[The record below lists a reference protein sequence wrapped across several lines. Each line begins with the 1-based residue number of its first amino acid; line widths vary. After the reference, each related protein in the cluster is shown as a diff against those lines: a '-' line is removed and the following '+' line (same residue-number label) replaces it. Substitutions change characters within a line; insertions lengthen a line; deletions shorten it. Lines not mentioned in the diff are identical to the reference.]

1 VAFLLVPPN
10 TQCWGFAG
18 LAALDGGMIDPIGTT
33 TCFGFLGF
41 FVSLLLRNWPFA
53 MIMLLAVASESW
65 FANTRKYSTT

>member
-1 VAFLLVPPN
+1 
-10 TQCWGFAG
+10 
-18 LAALDGGMIDPIGTT
+18 MIDPIGTT

-65 FANTRKYSTT
+65 VCQLCKHNTG